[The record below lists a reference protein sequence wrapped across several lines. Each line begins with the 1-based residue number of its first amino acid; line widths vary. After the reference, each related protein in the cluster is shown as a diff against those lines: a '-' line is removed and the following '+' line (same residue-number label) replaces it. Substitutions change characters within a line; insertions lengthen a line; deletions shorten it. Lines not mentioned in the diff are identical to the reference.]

1 MKFFCFV
8 AAMIAWPLASVSA
21 ATFCVHNGAELEAAL
36 ATASTNNLDDNIK
49 LTPGT
54 YTPSNERFIFA
65 SNDLHGL
72 AISGGYATAPG
83 ATPCSTFLGGA
94 QWSVLD
100 GAGSKRVLE
109 IYTAGASAAPV
120 FVHDLT
126 LANGISISTEAPIL
140 IGGDNQ
146 WTGDVIVEN
155 VSVRG
160 NHTSF
165 AIAQIGTKGHLIVR
179 SSEFVGNTST
189 EGGGIVLALLS
200 NRPLSGASIMFNN
213 NTVAGN
219 SVPAS
224 SNRAGVTFSGNGP
237 GDVRIANNIVWNNG
251 GTDMSLTTSG
261 TIYLDHND
269 IGSRSVGGGVIV
281 DETGS
286 YNVDPHFVSA
296 GDGHL
301 HSASPLRDAGVAS
314 PIGGVGSADVEG
326 NARVVF
332 GGVDLGAYEIQDRI
346 FKDGFD

>member
-1 MKFFCFV
+1 
-8 AAMIAWPLASVSA
+8 MIAWPLTSVSA

-49 LTPGT
+49 LAPGT
-54 YTPSNERFIFA
+54 YTPSYERFIFA

-83 ATPCSTFLGGA
+83 APPCSTFLGGA

-100 GAGSKRVLE
+100 GAGSKRVLQ
-109 IYTAGASAAPV
+109 IYNAGASAAPV

-126 LANGISISTEAPIL
+126 LANGTSIDTNPPIL
-140 IGGDNQ
+140 ILGTSE
-146 WTGDVIVEN
+146 WAGDVTIEN

-160 NHTSF
+160 NHTSLV
-165 AIAQIGTKGHLIVR
+165 IAQIGTNGHIIVR
-179 SSEFVGNTST
+179 GSEFVGNTST
-189 EGGGIVLALLS
+189 EGSGVVLALLS

-224 SNRAGVTFSGNGP
+224 SARAGVLFNGSGP
-237 GDVRIANNIVWNNG
+237 GDVRIANSIVWNNG
-251 GTDMSLTTSG
+251 GADISLTTSG

-281 DETGS
+281 NETGS

-296 GDGHL
+296 GDRHL

-326 NARVVF
+326 YARVVF
-332 GGVDLGAYEIQDRI
+332 GGVDVGAYEIQDRI
-346 FKDGFD
+346 FKDGFE